1 MLSKTSLC
9 PLRVFMD
16 EGGIE
21 EGKRERSERVS
32 DEVSELRK
40 ASGALSYVFMMF
52 VSLKFTYTVVKVFCT
67 CYLVSINALP
77 DWRGSLSLVFVVQ

>member
-9 PLRVFMD
+9 PLWVFMD

-21 EGKRERSERVS
+21 EGKRESLDPFERVS
-32 DEVSELRK
+32 GGVSELHR

-52 VSLKFTYTVVKVFCT
+52 EVHLYC
-67 CYLVSINALP
+67 C
-77 DWRGSLSLVFVVQ
+77 

>member
-9 PLRVFMD
+9 PLWVFMD

-21 EGKRERSERVS
+21 EGKRSERVS
-32 DEVSELRK
+32 GGVSELHR

-52 VSLKFTYTVVKVFCT
+52 EVHLYC
-67 CYLVSINALP
+67 C
-77 DWRGSLSLVFVVQ
+77 